1 MSVYFD
7 NRQEKLLITKSLQET
22 LEEVVNVALQKEGIQ
37 FPVEVSISFVDHD
50 EIKQLNNDYRGH
62 NVSTDVLSFPLID
75 RKDFNK
81 VTYQGIE
88 ILLGDIIISIPKAIE
103 QADEYGHS
111 FLRELSYLTVHG
123 MFHLLG
129 YDHNDLDEKTIMREK
144 EELVMEA
151 LQILRTFS

>member
-1 MSVYFD
+1 MD
-7 NRQEKLLITKSLQET
+7 
-22 LEEVVNVALQKEGIQ
+22 G
-37 FPVEVSISFVDHD
+37 
-50 EIKQLNNDYRGH
+50 KQ
-62 NVSTDVLSFPLID
+62 
-75 RKDFNK
+75 
-81 VTYQGIE
+81 
-88 ILLGDIIISIPKAIE
+88 